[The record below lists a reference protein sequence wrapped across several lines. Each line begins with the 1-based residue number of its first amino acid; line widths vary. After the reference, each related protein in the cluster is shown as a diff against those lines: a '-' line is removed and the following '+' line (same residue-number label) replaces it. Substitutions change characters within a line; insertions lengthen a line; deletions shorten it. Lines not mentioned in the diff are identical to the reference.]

1 MRGGVTMTPMNQ
13 PHGPSHAASASIGEV
28 RDAIADL
35 QRSVREVLAEADGLK
50 SSRSVDVVAAL
61 GIDLKLA
68 WKVTKIA
75 QSGDPFSCVRHLP
88 GVGGWGIFGDA
99 LARRGA
105 AAGRIAAA
113 TAAFERVLRLG
124 EAWAGS
130 RRNFLALAAG
140 AVRVA
145 DKRLDTMHRKQ
156 LHESG
161 ACVWGVHARA
171 AIRIDAV
178 APAGHGRVDCASIR
192 AALDIER
199 LRAEAPWWL
208 DPPMVVDDDGV
219 IRDLPRLDPID
230 GGSAGGGPPY
240 LMPEFCSQP
249 LPQLVAVPFGPRGRR
264 LELAEGEIG
273 PAGRCSIV
281 HGAVLRSVQSS
292 VADATDHGLFQRFP
306 IRTPATVQIFDLFM
320 HEAILETTEAPEA
333 ILYADLGSAGD
344 PGVRYGSRDRIP
356 CAIEVERLGRG
367 LRRARLPEWGRQID
381 AAKAIFAS
389 TGWSPGQFQL
399 FRVRLAYP
407 PVPSTLSIELP
418 FVA

>member
-1 MRGGVTMTPMNQ
+1 M
-13 PHGPSHAASASIGEV
+13 PSMSCSQGQSHDASVSIGEV

-35 QRSVREVLAEADGLK
+35 QRSVREVLAEVQGLK
-50 SSRSVDVVAAL
+50 GNRPVDVVAAL

-68 WKVTKIA
+68 WKVTNIA

-88 GVGGWGIFGDA
+88 GAGGWSIFGDA
-99 LARRGA
+99 LARRGTSA
-105 AAGRIAAA
+105 ERIAAA
-113 TAAFERVLRLG
+113 TEAFDRVLRLG

-130 RRNFLALAAG
+130 RRGFLALAAG
-140 AVRVA
+140 AVRGA
-145 DKRLDTMHRKQ
+145 DKRLDAMHRKQ

-178 APAGHGRVDCASIR
+178 APAGRDRIDCASIR
-192 AALDIER
+192 ATLDIER
-199 LRAEAPWWL
+199 LRAEAPWWIDAPL
-208 DPPMVVDDDGV
+208 VIDDDGV
-219 IRDLPRLDPID
+219 IRDLPHLDPID
-230 GGSAGGGPPY
+230 DGGVGGEPPH
-240 LMPEFCSQP
+240 LVPDLCSQP
-249 LPQLVAVPFGPRGRR
+249 LPQLVAVPAGPRGRR

-292 VADATDHGLFQRFP
+292 VADATDHGLFQRFS
-306 IRTPATVQIFDLFM
+306 IHTPATVQVFDLFM
-320 HEAILETTEAPEA
+320 HEAILEITEPPEA

-344 PGVRYGSRDRIP
+344 PGVRYGPRDRIP

-367 LRRARLPEWGRQID
+367 LRRARLPEWERQID
-381 AAKAIFAS
+381 AAKAIFAR

-399 FRVRLAYP
+399 LRVRLAYP